1 MLIIRNLHASIDGA
15 PILQGLDL
23 TIKTM
28 NKALFPGEGC
38 GEFFDGDDLIGLL
51 VPGQVDVGHATGTD
65 PFLNQVRS
73 NTVGMHC
80 GRLRRFKQDELRNA
94 RENGG
99 GTEYTV
105 IRRQLP

>member
-1 MLIIRNLHASIDGA
+1 MKKVLIANRGEIARRVIRTLRKMNIQSVAIYSDADQHAPRRAADA
-15 PILQGLDL
+15 
-23 TIKTM
+23 
-28 NKALFPGEGC
+28 
-38 GEFFDGDDLIGLL
+38 
-51 VPGQVDVGHATGTD
+51 H
-65 PFLNQVRS
+65 R
-73 NTVGMHC
+73 